1 MSKRAALELLL
12 ENEID
17 KHGLTEVLEA
27 IESVANDKAT
37 HIQENWQD
45 EKLAR
50 QWRYNAGEIGHTARK
65 LL

>member
-17 KHGLTEVLEA
+17 KHGLKEVLEA
-27 IESVANDKAT
+27 LESVAIEKAL

-45 EKLAR
+45 EQLAR
-50 QWRYNAGEIGHTARK
+50 QWRYNASEIGRTASK